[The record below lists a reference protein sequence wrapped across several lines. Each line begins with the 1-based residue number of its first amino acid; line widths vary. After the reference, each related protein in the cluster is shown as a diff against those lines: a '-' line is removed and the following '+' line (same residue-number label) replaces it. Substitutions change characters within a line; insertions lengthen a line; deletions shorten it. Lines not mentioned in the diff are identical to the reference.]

1 MSRTQLSDPQ
11 TPSSRQELL
20 EMWRRCLIMDDAT
33 DPYDAIIAE
42 LSEYFHMPVEQVR
55 HYCLHWEEISV
66 QEWQAGD
73 RSTPDGLLNF
83 YQTQTSWI
91 FDTMW
96 YHASQYHETAPAE
109 TVNIVHGLRQLKP
122 GHHLDFGAGPGSSSL
137 FFHALGWQ
145 VSLADIST
153 TFQGFAK
160 WRLQKH
166 DVPATFY
173 DNSKEDFPA
182 ESFDLITAF
191 DVMVHIPNI
200 SETLTQLHRALK
212 PGGYLVFNID
222 NLPRTSTTEWH
233 LYKDQYPIL
242 GKVRTLGFIRHSKIT
257 YFHVYQK
264 VSRTLTETAW
274 ISIYDTLRYNQYVT
288 TVGNMVRIAKQR
300 ISGHP

>member
-1 MSRTQLSDPQ
+1 MSDTQLINGHTFSN
-11 TPSSRQELL
+11 RQELL
-20 EMWRRCLIMDDAT
+20 EIWRWCLTMHNATEPQDAV
-33 DPYDAIIAE
+33 IAE
-42 LSEYFHMPVEQVR
+42 LSEYFQMPPDQVR

-73 RSTPDGLLNF
+73 RSTKDGLLNF

-96 YHASQYHETAPAE
+96 YHANQYHETVPAE
-109 TVNIVHGLRQLKP
+109 TVNIVQGLSQLKP

-137 FFHALGWQ
+137 FFYALGWQ

-153 TFQGFAK
+153 TFQDFAK

-166 DVPATFY
+166 AVPATFY
-173 DNSKEDFPA
+173 DNSKEDLPA

-191 DVMVHIPNI
+191 DVMVHVPNI
-200 SETLTQLHRALK
+200 SETLIQLHRALK

-222 NLPRTSTTEWH
+222 NLPRTAKTEWH

-242 GKVRTLGFIRHSKIT
+242 GEVRRVGFRRHHKIS

-264 VSRTLTETAW
+264 MKRTPTETAW

-288 TVGNMVRIAKQR
+288 GIGNIVRRAQQR
-300 ISGHP
+300 LSAHP